1 MCRQFLGLLDLW
13 AWDEEPLLVQ
23 ALFSQCSLVPR
34 VIRAL
39 DGYRQLQI
47 LAVFTAWLQQPKKPR
62 SKEID
67 FSFTFFCYSQ
77 GIHCSLPYLPTQV
90 SQSHTSKIHNVYFDI
105 PQILSH
111 SMILIMEEEA
121 DQEKRNW
128 EKNLEA
134 AINHLTAFN
143 NFPSFWDLSFSLHN
157 FCHYF
162 YFFLVSI
169 SQLLLLHFNPSLKR
183 IFFSAF
189 LLKMDAINKV
199 LTRGAGI
206 TVMNTSVYH
215 TTNFFQNPNNNVL
228 KAQVASKQLN
238 SLIAFDCCLS

>member
-1 MCRQFLGLLDLW
+1 MGLTRYAVLHSFVETPGEFLYLLNSIT
-13 AWDEEPLLVQ
+13 
-23 ALFSQCSLVPR
+23 F
-34 VIRAL
+34 
-39 DGYRQLQI
+39 Y
-47 LAVFTAWLQQPKKPR
+47 FTASRGYFHSLTYGMSLPFFKANTVY
-62 SKEID
+62 S
-67 FSFTFFCYSQ
+67 STVTFFCYSQ
-77 GIHCSLPYLPTQV
+77 EIHCSLPYLPTQV
-90 SQSHTSKIHNVYFDI
+90 SQSHTSKIHNVYFYI
-105 PQILSH
+105 PWILSH

-143 NFPSFWDLSFSLHN
+143 NFPFFWDLSFSLHN

-189 LLKMDAINKV
+189 LLKMDAINIV

-215 TTNFFQNPNNNVL
+215 TTNFFQNPTNEIL
-228 KAQVASKQLN
+228 KA
-238 SLIAFDCCLS
+238 